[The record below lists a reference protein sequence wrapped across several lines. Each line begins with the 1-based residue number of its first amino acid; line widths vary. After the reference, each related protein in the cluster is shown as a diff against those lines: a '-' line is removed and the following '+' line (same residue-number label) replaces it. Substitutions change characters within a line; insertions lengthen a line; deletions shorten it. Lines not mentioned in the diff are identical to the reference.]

1 MDYKKI
7 VIFIVVAIYFS
18 ISWFFPWDNYEVHES
33 ISTSYFF
40 DIVFI
45 AITGVILKEKID
57 FKILEPLKLL
67 IKTLLTSIIAVVVI
81 LLTEK
86 MNLLAPFRFIDQLA
100 VQILILAPF
109 VEEFIFR
116 YGVFHLIKRTQINVK
131 YQIVI
136 NAFLF
141 SISHIQAIWI
151 LPQDFHGFIYY
162 QVAYTFLLGWVCTKV
177 MMVHKNIFAPIIIH
191 FIFNLMFYIAVLN
204 GNL

>member
-1 MDYKKI
+1 MRNRGIGK
-7 VIFIVVAIYFS
+7 
-18 ISWFFPWDNYEVHES
+18 N
-33 ISTSYFF
+33 FF

-136 NAFLF
+136 
-141 SISHIQAIWI
+141 
-151 LPQDFHGFIYY
+151 
-162 QVAYTFLLGWVCTKV
+162 K
-177 MMVHKNIFAPIIIH
+177 
-191 FIFNLMFYIAVLN
+191 
-204 GNL
+204 